1 MSETKRALIFSFIN
15 KYSNIIIQFA
25 VVMVIARLLTPK
37 EIGIYSI
44 TAAFFGFGQMIRD
57 FGISTYIIQEK
68 ELTKE
73 KVASAMTVSL
83 VTCYTLAALFYVAA
97 LPIAQFYGQPEIS
110 GLLKIL
116 CLDLLFIPFG
126 TLTLSIL
133 KREMRFEKILIIDFI
148 STIIY
153 ACTAVILAMNA
164 FGVFSLAYAAF
175 AGTLGT
181 VLSSLLFRP
190 KWVPWL
196 PSVKQLKS
204 VLGFGWKMSLAN
216 IFSHIHEVS
225 GDLVLGKTLG
235 ANSVALFNRGFST
248 VRLFTQL
255 ISQSVNP
262 VLSSVMAKK
271 NRADE
276 GVKDIYIMA
285 LTYTIVLAWPFFL
298 FISMNAELVL
308 VTLYGEQWVDVK
320 VLLPILA
327 LMFSANILFS
337 FYGQFLVSTGL
348 VKENLRLV
356 IYTTLFKVAVL
367 LGFSVA
373 DLKIIVIALL
383 TTPLFKFLLI
393 KRGLVEKLGLTFY
406 DFTKPLYFGLVVSA
420 VTGGTILLAQIITDS
435 FEHQWQ
441 QLMFLVS
448 SVAITWLSSII
459 LLKHP
464 ISDSLIKPLVTKLGQ
479 LFIRYQR

>member
-1 MSETKRALIFSFIN
+1 
-15 KYSNIIIQFA
+15 
-25 VVMVIARLLTPK
+25 
-37 EIGIYSI
+37 
-44 TAAFFGFGQMIRD
+44 
-57 FGISTYIIQEK
+57 
-68 ELTKE
+68 
-73 KVASAMTVSL
+73 
-83 VTCYTLAALFYVAA
+83 
-97 LPIAQFYGQPEIS
+97 
-110 GLLKIL
+110 
-116 CLDLLFIPFG
+116 
-126 TLTLSIL
+126 
-133 KREMRFEKILIIDFI
+133 
-148 STIIY
+148 
-153 ACTAVILAMNA
+153 
-164 FGVFSLAYAAF
+164 
-175 AGTLGT
+175 
-181 VLSSLLFRP
+181 
-190 KWVPWL
+190 
-196 PSVKQLKS
+196 
-204 VLGFGWKMSLAN
+204 
-216 IFSHIHEVS
+216 
-225 GDLVLGKTLG
+225 
-235 ANSVALFNRGFST
+235 
-248 VRLFTQL
+248 
-255 ISQSVNP
+255 
-262 VLSSVMAKK
+262 
-271 NRADE
+271 
-276 GVKDIYIMA
+276 
-285 LTYTIVLAWPFFL
+285 
-298 FISMNAELVL
+298 MNAELVL